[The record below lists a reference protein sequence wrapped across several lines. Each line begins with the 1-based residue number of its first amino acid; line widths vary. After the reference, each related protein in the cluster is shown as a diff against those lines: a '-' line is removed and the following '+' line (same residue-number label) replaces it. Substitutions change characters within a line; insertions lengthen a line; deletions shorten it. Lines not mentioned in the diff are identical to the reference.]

1 MSGSDQTTIDRI
13 EAILYNDRFIPD
25 PLFPEGLPAP
35 FHSKGFVYVEE
46 GKRLTVRTDG
56 EQATYV
62 EAVCT
67 GLFNQIDESPSHE
80 IRLDRNFAELLE
92 CRFLLTG
99 TDSPFRHLR
108 SPELEC
114 KITERTRHF
123 LSRLP
128 ETPLELPGL
137 SSGLPLAYF
146 TSRTAWKDLH
156 GPRWEDLKVALH
168 LSINVIRVA
177 ICIVVH
183 PRIAT
188 GKLSELIGDIA
199 TLLDT
204 ATRKFA
210 AAKVRTARHRWC
222 LVRAFL
228 WASWQR
234 IVAMYFSCLMSR
246 HLKAGIDDGMA
257 SSEYHL
263 QSFSPTPG
271 ISIQEISRRY
281 ARQAKSHYMCGWAF
295 ELLRNNPVCIGMDF
309 RRFHKHFSDAFDR
322 FPARCTPNVTISCEG
337 NHPHVCQRFVG
348 MIIRDQ
354 SAHDEGCTGC
364 GKFTW
369 DESSYRSTPGA
380 RAVSLEDTAENK
392 LNYRTASNMT
402 LAISHVWSHGQGGR
416 PETGM
421 NQCLHARYKSIAK
434 SMACDSYWMDTPCIP
449 TDHILRREAISYI
462 NAVFAESKATLIC
475 DRDLMEIEF
484 EEDISVEL
492 RELILITTIVCDWN
506 VRAWTFLEAFRGR
519 ESIYLLCKGNKI
531 ISFKET
537 VEIVYHEGGLD
548 VAILLLTVPH
558 LQPRVHRQN
567 DSDPTL
573 ADRYPKIRHDRE
585 AFLTLYKGFLTLENS
600 AMLLSHRSAS
610 RPGDDVVIWSLLLDE
625 EVYENAIDFWRSR
638 QGRFIR
644 TGFLVSTAPR
654 INIWRFGWAPLSP
667 RFFHDGSAKTE
678 LLSMGSNDTTSRLGS
693 VTEEGLKADWLF
705 CKLGRVKRI
714 VSKLQLSGRVLSGSN
729 VKAISKVFLQHY
741 RWGALLRPVRA
752 DLSLKHIP
760 APNRED
766 MSRILVVV
774 CGTNDLPNDDTAWEW
789 KGVHHWDM
797 KERLPRFTYKKNLLL
812 V

>member
-1 MSGSDQTTIDRI
+1 MHFLNRLPRT
-13 EAILYNDRFIPD
+13 P
-25 PLFPEGLPAP
+25 PELLGLP
-35 FHSKGFVYVEE
+35 
-46 GKRLTVRTDG
+46 
-56 EQATYV
+56 
-62 EAVCT
+62 
-67 GLFNQIDESPSHE
+67 I
-80 IRLDRNFAELLE
+80 
-92 CRFLLTG
+92 
-99 TDSPFRHLR
+99 
-108 SPELEC
+108 
-114 KITERTRHF
+114 
-123 LSRLP
+123 
-128 ETPLELPGL
+128 
-137 SSGLPLAYF
+137 GLPLDYF
-146 TSRTAWKDLH
+146 TSRTVWKDPL
-156 GPRWEDLKVALH
+156 GPQWEDLKVALH

-177 ICIVVH
+177 ICIVIY
-183 PRIAT
+183 PWIAT
-188 GKLSELIGDIA
+188 GKLSELINDIA

-204 ATRKFA
+204 ASGKFA
-210 AAKVRTARHRWC
+210 AAKTRTARHRWY

-234 IVAMYFSCLMSR
+234 IVTIYFSSLMSH
-246 HLKAGIDDGMA
+246 HLDAGVADDMA
-257 SSEYHL
+257 STKYHL
-263 QSFSPTPG
+263 QGFSPVPG
-271 ISIQEISRRY
+271 ISIQEMSRRY

-309 RRFHKHFSDAFDR
+309 RRFHKHFSNAFDR
-322 FPARCTPNVTISCEG
+322 FPSRCTPNMTISCEG
-337 NHPHVCQRFVG
+337 NHPHACQRFVG

-364 GKFTW
+364 EKFIW

-380 RAVSLEDTAENK
+380 RAVSLEDMAENK
-392 LNYRTASNMT
+392 LRYRTASNKT

-421 NQCLHARYKSIAK
+421 NHCLHARHKSIAK
-434 SMACDSYWMDTPCIP
+434 SMGCDSYWMDTPCIP

-462 NAVFAESKATLIC
+462 NAVFTESKATLIC

-492 RELILITTIVCDWN
+492 RELILITTIICDWN

-519 ESIYLLCKGNKI
+519 KSIYLLCKGNKTL
-531 ISFKET
+531 SFKET
-537 VEIVYHEGGLD
+537 VEIVHHAGGLD

-573 ADRYPKIRHDRE
+573 ADRYPKIRQHRE
-585 AFLTLYKGFLTLENS
+585 MFLPLYKGFLTLENS

-638 QGRFIR
+638 QGRFIH

-667 RFFHDGSAKTE
+667 RFFQDGSAKTE
-678 LLSMGSNDTTSRLGS
+678 PLSMGSNDTTSRLGS
-693 VTEEGLKADWLF
+693 ITEEGLKADWLF

-752 DLSLKHIP
+752 DSSFEPIP

-766 MSRILVVV
+766 MSRVLVVV

-789 KGVHHWDM
+789 KGVHDWDM
-797 KERLPRFTYKKNLLL
+797 KERLPKFTYKENLLL